1 MTSEENPWSTHGLEE
16 RTCEFCGELFYAH
29 HGLQRYCPE
38 KYNRKDYCKNQQ
50 KKMASEAK
58 LAEKATELAKLGLKV
73 NPETPIDRNI
83 EHLKSFMGSSSMK
96 YATSTELDQMG
107 YDITAFESKISIQ
120 GTNRHQI
127 KVGAFMLEW
136 VKQEN
141 NLLTFKITR
150 T

>member
-16 RTCEFCGELFYAH
+16 RTCAFCGELFYAH
-29 HGLQRYCPE
+29 LGLQRYCPE
-38 KYNRKDYCKNQQ
+38 KYNRKDDCKDQQ

-58 LAEKATELAKLGLKV
+58 LPEKATELAKLGLKV

-83 EHLKSFMGSSSMK
+83 EHLKSLMGSTSMK
-96 YATSTELDQMG
+96 YVTSTELDQMG
-107 YDITAFESKISIQ
+107 FDIMAFESKISIPDR
-120 GTNRHQI
+120 NRYQI
-127 KVGAFMLEW
+127 KVGDFTLEW
-136 VKQEN
+136 FKQEN